1 MAGAAAS
8 TLIGAEVAGT
18 VIAGLAGAAGTSIFT
33 DGDGVVEAS
42 DLTGTLGVTG
52 EGMAVAGTATGAEVA
67 ALGAMVIGVDVAAF
81 GPTLMAGALAVAGD

>member
-8 TLIGAEVAGT
+8 TLFGAEVAGT
-18 VIAGLAGAAGTSIFT
+18 VIAGLAGAAGT
-33 DGDGVVEAS
+33 S

-67 ALGAMVIGVDVAAF
+67 ALGVMVIGVDVAAF
-81 GPTLMAGALAVAGD
+81 GPTLMAGALPAAGD